1 MKNASLFY
9 KFLFCT
15 VIILNGYSTVAQEK
29 NNLLSAYQNY
39 TGNPREVAYLH
50 LNKSTYIKGEAIGF
64 TAYVFD
70 KKDKKPSNL
79 TTNLYVSIED
89 KNDKTI
95 AKKLIRIMDGVGSN
109 TFVVDSTFT
118 SGYYKIKAYTNWMLN
133 FNEQNHYVESIRIID
148 PDTEEFIST
157 ETASNELDAQ
167 FLPESGHLLHGVSNT
182 VGVVVKDNLGYG
194 VPYIEGTVFGKNDE
208 VLTSFKTNKLGIGK
222 FPLFAEL
229 NTGYRI
235 KLKHGNK
242 DFDFNLNQKIEEKG
256 VVVSL
261 NRTKS
266 KVFISIKTNTES
278 LDFIKNKNYNLLLH
292 NGDKSTLMDV
302 NFTDNTTVTI
312 GIELASAS
320 SGVNILTLFNENN
333 QPIAERLFFKYEGIN
348 LLKSNEIST
357 SKTTDSIAV
366 ALNFKNIDADA
377 LSNISIS
384 VLPEATKSY
393 NKDHNIV
400 SYLYLQPYVNGP
412 IEQAKYY
419 FTDIDAKKQ
428 FELDNLLLTQGW
440 SSYHWNTIFNA
451 PERLNY
457 TFEQGIRYKV
467 NINSSS
473 NELTS
478 SYLMHAVGETDPQ
491 TFRVNRDQKNF
502 MIDNVFPME
511 NDRLYLS
518 KVKSNGELGPAKLY
532 IQSFPS
538 AIPKLSAESDYLN
551 PKFDYNISTSLNNA
565 IQFEKLNDMQ
575 QLDEITVSTRVSK
588 TKTRIQKLGEH
599 KYGKIKIV
607 EEIDRMTFNTLTDF
621 LHFHGITSDESEG
634 GFSLFVGSKPLRN
647 NSTANYGAVTLKHRS
662 SSPPPTDIMGT
673 SEVRVKPMAV
683 FLDDIQLVDHSILNQ
698 YPLNNVDYV
707 EINKRGIG
715 GGLRGASGVVK
726 IYSYYGSDLQDN
738 RKTGQ
743 GFELPLAFSPQ
754 KIFYVPKYQYYTDDF
769 YKQYGTVDWKP
780 KLVPDA
786 NGNIE
791 FTIAKPKVP
800 VTLFIEGSVSDGSI
814 IYEEKSIAL
823 DLHY

>member
-1 MKNASLFY
+1 MNIPRPINKL
-9 KFLFCT
+9 FLF
-15 VIILNGYSTVAQEK
+15 VLMILTGSLAVGQNDVLPT
-29 NNLLSAYQNY
+29 YQNY
-39 TGNPREVAYLH
+39 TEDAREVAYLH
-50 LNKSTYIKGEAIGF
+50 LNKSTYVKGEAIGF

-118 SGYYKIKAYTNWMLN
+118 SGYYTIKAYTNWMLN
-133 FNEQNHYVESIRIID
+133 FTEQNHYVESIRIID
-148 PDTEEFIST
+148 PESEKYIEK
-157 ETASNELDAQ
+157 ETTANQLDAQ
-167 FLPESGHLLHGVSNT
+167 FLPESGHLLHGVMNT

-194 VPYIEGTVFGKNDE
+194 VPNIEGTVFGKNDE
-208 VLTSFKTNKLGIGK
+208 VLTAFKTNKLGIGK
-222 FPLFAEL
+222 FPLFAEI
-229 NTGYRI
+229 NTDYRI
-235 KLKHGNK
+235 KLNYGNK
-242 DFDFNLNQKIEEKG
+242 DFNFNLNQRTEKKG
-256 VVVSL
+256 VIISL
-261 NRTKS
+261 NRNKS
-266 KVFISIKTNTES
+266 KVFVSIVTNTES
-278 LDFIKNKNYNLLLH
+278 LDLIKNKGYSLLWH

-302 NFTDNTTVTI
+302 NFTDNATVTI

-320 SGVNILTLFNENN
+320 PGVNILTLFNEKN
-333 QPIAERLFFKYEGIN
+333 QPIAERLFFNYEGIN
-348 LLKSNEIST
+348 MLKSNEISA
-357 SKTTDSIAV
+357 SKTKDSVAV

-384 VLPEATKSY
+384 VLPEETKSY
-393 NKDHNIV
+393 NKHHNIV
-400 SYLYLQPYVNGP
+400 SYLYLQPYINGE

-428 FELDNLLLTQGW
+428 FELDNLLITQGW
-440 SSYHWNTIFNA
+440 SSYNWNTLFNA

-467 NINSSS
+467 NINSQS
-473 NELTS
+473 NEPTS

-491 TFRVNRDQKNF
+491 VFNVNKNDKSF

-518 KVKSNGELGPAKLY
+518 KVKSNDVLESAKLY
-532 IQSFPS
+532 VQSFPN
-538 AIPKLSAESDYLN
+538 AIPKLSAKSVYLN

-575 QLDEITVSTRVSK
+575 QLAEITVSTRVSK

-607 EEIDRMTFNTLTDF
+607 EEADRMSFGTLTDY
-621 LHFHGITSDESEG
+621 LHFLGLTVDESDG
-634 GFSLFVGSKPLRN
+634 GFALFLGYSGLKN
-647 NSTANYGAVTLKHRS
+647 NSTANYGASGGRPS
-662 SSPPPTDIMGT
+662 SSSSSADNMINN
-673 SEVRVKPMAV
+673 EVKIRPMTV
-683 FLDDIQLVDHSILNQ
+683 FLDDIQLVDQSMLNQ

-707 EINKRGIG
+707 EINRTGMG
-715 GGLRGASGVVK
+715 NGARGASGVVK

-738 RKTGQ
+738 RKTGL
-743 GFELPLAFSPQ
+743 GVDLPLAFSVE
-754 KIFYVPKYQYYTDDF
+754 KKFYVPKYQYYTDDF

-780 KLVPDA
+780 KLIPDA
-786 NGNIE
+786 NGNIK
-791 FTIAKPKVP
+791 FSIAKPKVP
-800 VTLFIEGSVSDGSI
+800 VTLYIEGIVNDGSV
-814 IYEEKSIAL
+814 IYEEKTILL
-823 DLHY
+823 DSHF

>member
-1 MKNASLFY
+1 MNIPRPINKL
-9 KFLFCT
+9 FLF
-15 VIILNGYSTVAQEK
+15 VLMILTGSLAVGQNDVLPT
-29 NNLLSAYQNY
+29 YQNY
-39 TGNPREVAYLH
+39 TEDAREVAYLH
-50 LNKSTYIKGEAIGF
+50 LNKSTYVKGEAIGF

-118 SGYYKIKAYTNWMLN
+118 SGYYTIKAYTNWMLN
-133 FNEQNHYVESIRIID
+133 FTEQNHYVESIRIID
-148 PDTEEFIST
+148 PESEKYIEK
-157 ETASNELDAQ
+157 ETTANQLDAQ
-167 FLPESGHLLHGVSNT
+167 FLPESGHLLHGVMNT

-194 VPYIEGTVFGKNDE
+194 VPNIEGTVFGKNDE
-208 VLTSFKTNKLGIGK
+208 VLTAFKTNKLGIGK
-222 FPLFAEL
+222 FPLFAEI
-229 NTGYRI
+229 NTDYRI
-235 KLKHGNK
+235 KLNYGNK
-242 DFDFNLNQKIEEKG
+242 DFNFNLNQRTEKKG
-256 VVVSL
+256 VIISL
-261 NRTKS
+261 NRNKS
-266 KVFISIKTNTES
+266 KVFVSIVTNTES
-278 LDFIKNKNYNLLLH
+278 LDLTKNKGYSLLWH

-302 NFTDNTTVTI
+302 NFTDNATVTI

-320 SGVNILTLFNENN
+320 PGVNILTLFNENN
-333 QPIAERLFFKYEGIN
+333 QPIAERLFFNYEGIN
-348 LLKSNEIST
+348 MLKSNEISA
-357 SKTTDSIAV
+357 SKTKDSVAV

-384 VLPEATKSY
+384 VLPEETISY
-393 NKDHNIV
+393 NKHHNIV
-400 SYLYLQPYVNGP
+400 SYLYLQPYINGE

-428 FELDNLLLTQGW
+428 FELDNLLITQGW
-440 SSYHWNTIFNA
+440 SSYNWNTLFNA

-467 NINSSS
+467 NINSQN
-473 NELTS
+473 NEPTS

-491 TFRVNRDQKNF
+491 VFNVNKNDKSF

-518 KVKSNGELGPAKLY
+518 KVKSNDVLESAKLY
-532 IQSFPS
+532 VQSFPN
-538 AIPKLSAESDYLN
+538 AIPKLSAKSVYLN

-575 QLDEITVSTRVSK
+575 QLAEITVSTRVSK

-607 EEIDRMTFNTLTDF
+607 EEADRMSFGTLTDY
-621 LHFHGITSDESEG
+621 LHFLGLTVDESDG
-634 GFSLFVGSKPLRN
+634 GFALFLGYSGLKN
-647 NSTANYGAVTLKHRS
+647 NSTANYGASGGTPS
-662 SSPPPTDIMGT
+662 SSSSSADNMINN
-673 SEVRVKPMAV
+673 EVKIRPMTV
-683 FLDDIQLVDHSILNQ
+683 FLDDIQLVDQSMLNQ

-707 EINKRGIG
+707 EINRTGMG
-715 GGLRGASGVVK
+715 NGARGASGVVK

-738 RKTGQ
+738 RKTGL
-743 GFELPLAFSPQ
+743 GVDLPLAFSVE
-754 KIFYVPKYQYYTDDF
+754 KKFYVPKYQYYTDDF

-780 KLVPDA
+780 KLIPDA
-786 NGNIE
+786 NGNIK
-791 FTIAKPKVP
+791 FSIAKPKVP
-800 VTLFIEGSVSDGSI
+800 VTLYIEGIVNDGSV
-814 IYEEKSIAL
+814 IYEEKTILL
-823 DLHY
+823 DSHF